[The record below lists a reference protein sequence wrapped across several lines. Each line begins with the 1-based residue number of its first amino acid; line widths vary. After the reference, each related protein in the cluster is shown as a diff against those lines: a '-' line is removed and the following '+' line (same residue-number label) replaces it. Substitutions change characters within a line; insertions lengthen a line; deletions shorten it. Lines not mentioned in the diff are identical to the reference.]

1 MPTPRVS
8 RSAGAT
14 PSGGAGAGRGGTRS
28 PPARRVSPRDRRAD
42 KARSPAH
49 ARSPLAEIF
58 GSPEAGAA
66 RRGSSLGGAADD
78 KARRARAPSPEEDD
92 ADEAEAIMATQ
103 AAPASEAVGGDEPR
117 VGRDVFVGRP
127 SGAPEE
133 TTPSA
138 TPLAPPVAGASA
150 ETATEAATRCLS
162 ERVFRDTG
170 KRLGPSWTARYDQ
183 NDSPSGGSAGKRRRL
198 WYVSPGGK
206 KFDGPGKVIAFVGTA
221 RATEGSDFVRG
232 AEVLR
237 ANEKKRDANDD
248 GPGPAPPPNAE
259 RDAKAA
265 GAPPGASRES
275 AKVSRKSPAGSL
287 AKVSRADVSEKRSRE
302 PSPRADGGGGEE
314 RKGAPTIP
322 RPTPTEDSRPGE
334 EATRERPRVGAGPR
348 SSEPSP
354 SQHAPLLG
362 WRDARAGDAAAR
374 VIRARLLS
382 SNSRRSDALAF
393 RPELRE
399 HRAHLVDILGDT
411 VRGAQNNSVLLVGG
425 RGSGK
430 TAVLDSALREL
441 RETHGSEKVLV
452 VKLNGMLHGDE
463 KVGVREIARQLCAAG
478 DALEFSRAAGFGE
491 NVAFMREVLRV
502 LEQGGR
508 AVVFVL
514 EEFDLFA
521 KGGAKSKQ
529 TLLYAV
535 LDLLQQAHVQAAVV
549 GVTSRHDAAEM
560 LEKRVRSRFSFRR
573 ILLAPPVADVQASAM
588 FRDAL
593 RLEETCVG
601 DARTT
606 NARTSPKRVLNEEEE
621 GPKGVSARPGVAA
634 ENFNFGSYAKTFN
647 AALDAAIATPAARE
661 ALAKVEALECT
672 PRAVGDLACLVI
684 SRMDRDVGLVT
695 ARDIAAATQTLLAD
709 TYVKSLAGASTLEL
723 CLVVAMSRLHRF
735 RRMPRFNF
743 NHVENEMRAMAANDF
758 LGDAG
763 RAKGAVLLRA
773 FENLLTAGAC
783 EAPGGGAGGALGGAG
798 GARARGA
805 AGAHKLF
812 RGIQL
817 LVTDEEVEEAVE
829 MHATKPA
836 GLKELLTHEGV
847 RAATGF

>member
-14 PSGGAGAGRGGTRS
+14 PSGGAGAGRGETRS
-28 PPARRVSPRDRRAD
+28 PLVRRVSPRDRRAD

-58 GSPEAGAA
+58 GSPEAGSA
-66 RRGSSLGGAADD
+66 RRGSALSDAGED
-78 KARRARAPSPEEDD
+78 KAPRSRVPSPDEVD

-117 VGRDVFVGRP
+117 VGGGVLDGSP

-133 TTPSA
+133 TTPNA
-138 TPLAPPVAGASA
+138 TPSTIPDASA
-150 ETATEAATRCLS
+150 SADPATEAATRRLS

-170 KRLGPSWTARYDQ
+170 RHLGPSWTAFYDEK
-183 NDSPSGGSAGKRRRL
+183 DSPSGKRRRL
-198 WYVSPGGK
+198 RFVSPGGK
-206 KFDGPGKVIAFVGTA
+206 KFDGPGKVSAFVGAA
-221 RATEGSDFVRG
+221 RATEGHDY
-232 AEVLR
+232 LR
-237 ANEKKRDANDD
+237 
-248 GPGPAPPPNAE
+248 
-259 RDAKAA
+259 AA
-265 GAPPGASRES
+265 GAAGGANDGRTDGREDVDDRAAFGARRAAAPAVVDARGEAPEPPPPDETPRRARASES
-275 AKVSRKSPAGSL
+275 PTRN
-287 AKVSRADVSEKRSRE
+287 
-302 PSPRADGGGGEE
+302 
-314 RKGAPTIP
+314 APTATPTEATRVGETDARPVPIAVGAEAAEEDATRVA
-322 RPTPTEDSRPGE
+322 RPTPPSDPSSGRAPRGWSDRRP
-334 EATRERPRVGAGPR
+334 
-348 SSEPSP
+348 
-354 SQHAPLLG
+354 
-362 WRDARAGDAAAR
+362 GDAAAR
-374 VIRARLLS
+374 IIRARLLS
-382 SNSRRSDALAF
+382 SMRCDALAF
-393 RPELRE
+393 RPELRD
-399 HRAHLVDILGDT
+399 HRRQLVDILGNT

-441 RETHGSEKVLV
+441 RDTHGPEKVLV
-452 VKLNGMLHGDE
+452 VRLNGMLHSDE

-478 DALEFSRAAGFGE
+478 DELEFSRAAGFGE

-514 EEFDLFA
+514 EEFDSFA

-535 LDLLQQAHVQAAVV
+535 MDLLQQAQTQAAVV

-573 ILLAPPVADVQASAM
+573 VLLAPPAADVDARVV

-593 RLEETCVG
+593 RLPEPLEDDT
-601 DARTT
+601 
-606 NARTSPKRVLNEEEE
+606 K
-621 GPKGVSARPGVAA
+621 GPARPLETDPRADDDDSGAPRAA
-634 ENFNFGSYAKTFN
+634 RLADPQYARRFND
-647 AALDAAIATPAARE
+647 ALDAALAAPAASE

-695 ARDIAAATQTLLAD
+695 AGDIALATQTLLAD
-709 TYVKSLAGASTLEL
+709 AYVKSLAGATALEL

-735 RRMPRFNF
+735 RRVPRFNF
-743 NHVENEMRAMAANDF
+743 NHVENELRAMAANDF

-773 FENLLTAGAC
+773 FENLLAMGVC
-783 EAPGGGAGGALGGAG
+783 EAPGGGPGGGAFGGG
-798 GARARGA
+798 GRARGV
-805 AGAHKLF
+805 AGAHKRF

-829 MHATKPA
+829 THATKPA

-847 RAATGF
+847 RGATGF

>member
-1 MPTPRVS
+1 M
-8 RSAGAT
+8 
-14 PSGGAGAGRGGTRS
+14 
-28 PPARRVSPRDRRAD
+28 
-42 KARSPAH
+42 
-49 ARSPLAEIF
+49 
-58 GSPEAGAA
+58 
-66 RRGSSLGGAADD
+66 
-78 KARRARAPSPEEDD
+78 
-92 ADEAEAIMATQ
+92 
-103 AAPASEAVGGDEPR
+103 
-117 VGRDVFVGRP
+117 
-127 SGAPEE
+127 
-133 TTPSA
+133 
-138 TPLAPPVAGASA
+138 
-150 ETATEAATRCLS
+150 
-162 ERVFRDTG
+162 
-170 KRLGPSWTARYDQ
+170 
-183 NDSPSGGSAGKRRRL
+183 
-198 WYVSPGGK
+198 
-206 KFDGPGKVIAFVGTA
+206 
-221 RATEGSDFVRG
+221 
-232 AEVLR
+232 
-237 ANEKKRDANDD
+237 
-248 GPGPAPPPNAE
+248 
-259 RDAKAA
+259 
-265 GAPPGASRES
+265 
-275 AKVSRKSPAGSL
+275 
-287 AKVSRADVSEKRSRE
+287 
-302 PSPRADGGGGEE
+302 
-314 RKGAPTIP
+314 
-322 RPTPTEDSRPGE
+322 
-334 EATRERPRVGAGPR
+334 
-348 SSEPSP
+348 
-354 SQHAPLLG
+354 
-362 WRDARAGDAAAR
+362 
-374 VIRARLLS
+374 
-382 SNSRRSDALAF
+382 
-393 RPELRE
+393 
-399 HRAHLVDILGDT
+399 DILGDT

-601 DARTT
+601 DAQTT
-606 NARTSPKRVLNEEEE
+606 NTRTSPKPRNEEEE
-621 GPKGVSARPGVAA
+621 GPGVSAWPAWPA
-634 ENFNFGSYAKTFN
+634 ENFGSYAKTFN

>member
-138 TPLAPPVAGASA
+138 TPLAPPVAGDIAA

-221 RATEGSDFVRG
+221 RATEGSDFVR
-232 AEVLR
+232 AEPLR
-237 ANEKKRDANDD
+237 AKEKKRDANDA
-248 GPGPAPPPNAE
+248 GAAPAPPPNAK

-265 GAPPGASRES
+265 GTPRFRASRES
-275 AKVSRKSPAGSL
+275 LANVSRKSRGSL
-287 AKVSRADVSEKRSRE
+287 AVPSADAPEKRSRE

-314 RKGAPTIP
+314 KKGAPT
-322 RPTPTEDSRPGE
+322 PTPTEDSRPGE
-334 EATRERPRVGAGPR
+334 ETTRERPRVGAGPR

-354 SQHAPLLG
+354 SPHAPLLG

-593 RLEETCVG
+593 RLEETPAETQGTAAGETKTSV
-601 DARTT
+601 AR
-606 NARTSPKRVLNEEEE
+606 NEEEEEEE
-621 GPKGVSARPGVAA
+621 GPFSARGGPFAR
-634 ENFNFGSYAKTFN
+634 FGSYAKTFN
-647 AALDAAIATPAARE
+647 AALDAAVATPAARE

>member
-42 KARSPAH
+42 KARSPAN

-221 RATEGSDFVRG
+221 RATEGSDFVR
-232 AEVLR
+232 AEAS

-248 GPGPAPPPNAE
+248 GAPASPPNAK
-259 RDAKAA
+259 RDAGAA
-265 GAPPGASRES
+265 GAPPGASRQN
-275 AKVSRKSPAGSL
+275 AKVSRKSRE
-287 AKVSRADVSEKRSRE
+287 VSRSRARRVRAKPRAE
-302 PSPRADGGGGEE
+302 SPRG
-314 RKGAPTIP
+314 RRRRRRKKGAPT
-322 RPTPTEDSRPGE
+322 PTPTPTPTMTEDSRPEE
-334 EATRERPRVGAGPR
+334 EATRERPRVCAGPR

-354 SQHAPLLG
+354 SPHAPLLG

-374 VIRARLLS
+374 IIRARLLS

-399 HRAHLVDILGDT
+399 QRAHLVDILGDT

-441 RETHGSEKVLV
+441 RETHGPEKVLV

-560 LEKRVRSRFSFRR
+560 LEKRVRSRFRSGASCRAARR
-573 ILLAPPVADVQASAM
+573 GRPGERHV
-588 FRDAL
+588 RDAL
-593 RLEETCVG
+593 RLEETQETTAG
-601 DARTT
+601 DCQTT
-606 NARTSPKRVLNEEEE
+606 KTRTSENDENEEEE
-621 GPKGVSARPGVAA
+621 EPFSARPSAT
-634 ENFNFGSYAKTFN
+634 FGSYAKTFN
-647 AALDAAIATPAARE
+647 AALDAAVATPAARE

-735 RRMPRFNF
+735 AMPRFNF

-763 RAKGAVLLRA
+763 RAKGAVLLARSRTCSPRA
-773 FENLLTAGAC
+773 RAGARRS
-783 EAPGGGAGGALGGAG
+783 AGGVGRRRR
-798 GARARGA
+798 ARARAARRGRTNSSAGSSCLSRTRRWRRRWRCTPRSRRGSGA
-805 AGAHKLF
+805 AHA
-812 RGIQL
+812 RGR
-817 LVTDEEVEEAVE
+817 
-829 MHATKPA
+829 
-836 GLKELLTHEGV
+836 

>member
-221 RATEGSDFVRG
+221 RATEGSDFVR
-232 AEVLR
+232 AEAS

-248 GPGPAPPPNAE
+248 GAPASPPNAK
-259 RDAKAA
+259 RDAGAA
-265 GAPPGASRES
+265 GAPPGASREN
-275 AKVSRKSPAGSL
+275 AKVSRKSRGSL
-287 AKVSRADVSEKRSRE
+287 AVPSADASEKRSRE

-314 RKGAPTIP
+314 KKGAPT
-322 RPTPTEDSRPGE
+322 PTPTPTPTMTEDSRPEE
-334 EATRERPRVGAGPR
+334 EATRERPRVCAGPR

-354 SQHAPLLG
+354 SPHAPLLG

-374 VIRARLLS
+374 IIRARLLS

-399 HRAHLVDILGDT
+399 QRAHLVDILGDT

-441 RETHGSEKVLV
+441 RETHGPEKVLV

-593 RLEETCVG
+593 RLEETQETTAG
-601 DARTT
+601 DCQTT
-606 NARTSPKRVLNEEEE
+606 KTRTSENDENEEEE
-621 GPKGVSARPGVAA
+621 EPFSARPSAT
-634 ENFNFGSYAKTFN
+634 FGSYAKTFN
-647 AALDAAIATPAARE
+647 AALDAAVATPAARE

-763 RAKGAVLLRA
+763 RAKSAVLLRA

-783 EAPGGGAGGALGGAG
+783 EAPGGSAGGALGGAG
-798 GARARGA
+798 GARTRGA